1 MQYSSNSMADSPSHL
16 TRITL
21 PPPNAVLI
29 LQPPYASLLLP
40 PFCSAH
46 VATTFYSAPTQASPL
61 QSWRLHLP
69 KRQPNTFILPGHIK
83 YNTTRSQLS
92 SKSGE
97 NTLFSSLFLLFYFVR
112 NLPHILS
119 EERNYG
125 HFLCQ
130 TNIYYYIEKF
140 KMYADSKIL
149 TLQYTSLIYCK
160 AMVTGRKVQPEP
172 NNSYH

>member
-46 VATTFYSAPTQASPL
+46 VFNANYSAHVAITFYSAPTQASPL
-61 QSWRLHLP
+61 QPWRLHLQ

-92 SKSGE
+92 SNCGE

-125 HFLCQ
+125 HCLCQ
-130 TNIYYYIEKF
+130 TNIYYYIEKL
-140 KMYADSKIL
+140 KMYADSKNL
-149 TLQYTSLIYCK
+149 NLQRYL
-160 AMVTGRKVQPEP
+160 
-172 NNSYH
+172 